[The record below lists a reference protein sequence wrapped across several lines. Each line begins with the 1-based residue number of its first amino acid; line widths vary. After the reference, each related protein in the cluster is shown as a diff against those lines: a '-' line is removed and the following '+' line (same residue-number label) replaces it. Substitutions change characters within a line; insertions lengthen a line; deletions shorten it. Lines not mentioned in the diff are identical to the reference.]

1 MLVIPENSTKSW
13 PLARALQPRPNVHSV
28 ASGRKT
34 GKPRIIR
41 SAPLRASAAA
51 LLVFGLVAAID
62 EPTVLDRALYD
73 WAARH
78 YDRRL
83 ELAQWPIEILGLPG
97 AYIPLALLLAR
108 HWRRTQRRGSA
119 AAMTKAAFAGWLAVR
134 LSRLVIHRPRPPRPP
149 HRGPKFEST
158 FPSGHTTGVTALAFA
173 AAQLLHDERVLT
185 STEAIALALG
195 WPLITAANRLYV
207 REHWLTDVLGGLALG
222 LSAATAVLA
231 NASRKNT

>member
-1 MLVIPENSTKSW
+1 
-13 PLARALQPRPNVHSV
+13 
-28 ASGRKT
+28 
-34 GKPRIIR
+34 
-41 SAPLRASAAA
+41 
-51 LLVFGLVAAID
+51 VFGLVAAID

-231 NASRKNT
+231 NSSRRNT